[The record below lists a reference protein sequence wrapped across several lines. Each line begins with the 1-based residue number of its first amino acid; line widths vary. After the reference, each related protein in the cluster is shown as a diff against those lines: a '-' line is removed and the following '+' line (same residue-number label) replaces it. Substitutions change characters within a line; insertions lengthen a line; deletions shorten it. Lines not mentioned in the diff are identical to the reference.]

1 MENNNYAYIKYVM
14 GAKNANA
21 FKIKLNTKRE
31 IRSTTIKVVINE
43 KNKE

>member
-21 FKIKLNTKRE
+21 FKIKLNDKARN
-31 IRSTTIKVVINE
+31 SFND
-43 KNKE
+43 NKSSNK